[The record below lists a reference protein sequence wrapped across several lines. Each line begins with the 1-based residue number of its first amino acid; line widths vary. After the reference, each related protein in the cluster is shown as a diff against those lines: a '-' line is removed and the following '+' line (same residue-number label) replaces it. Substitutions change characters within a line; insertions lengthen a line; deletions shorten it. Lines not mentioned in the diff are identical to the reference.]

1 MTLYLIA
8 RGTNGGCKH
17 TEIMQTVWGF
27 LQVYEFVP
35 HSMFRNAPGKH
46 VNGARLPAAYHL
58 YLVVNRAAEVQTHT
72 GTMQSVQG
80 FLQFMT
86 CTSWYAVPAVGE
98 HTQES
103 CRRYKAFSKISCLT
117 EPPIKHMLLNIHHNW
132 KPTGQSVSSYWCN
145 LGKSQKVV
153 KHGQEATVACVPF
166 SPFLFHSLS
175 LWCFSLSLSLS
186 FPVSLFVSVSW
197 TQEAAGNIHH
207 TGGFASKG

>member
-1 MTLYLIA
+1 MILYLIV

-17 TEIMQTVWGF
+17 TEIMQTVWGL

-35 HSMFRNAPGKH
+35 HNMFRNAPGKH
-46 VNGARLPAAYHL
+46 VNGAGLPAVYHL

-117 EPPIKHMLLNIHHNW
+117 EPLINHMLLNFHHIRNRLASQFLV
-132 KPTGQSVSSYWCN
+132 TGVTWAVAR
-145 LGKSQKVV
+145 KS
-153 KHGQEATVACVPF
+153 
-166 SPFLFHSLS
+166 
-175 LWCFSLSLSLS
+175 
-186 FPVSLFVSVSW
+186 
-197 TQEAAGNIHH
+197 
-207 TGGFASKG
+207 